1 MHVITN
7 SLTVTDNL
15 FSFAH
20 IEYGFFTEENSVFTK
35 IAATNT
41 KSADGSVYYGTNRSI
56 ATFTNTVFTNCS
68 SEKKGGAVYLSV
80 ERTRATF
87 TSISA
92 TNNEAD
98 KGGFLYA
105 QDQASF
111 EIITSDISN
120 NKATKG
126 SAIFCISTDVNES
139 IVTSTTI
146 IQNTGYGCVFLNE
159 ARLRISTSTVQSNQ
173 LDATAPSDPSCGI
186 VLIFSTLTSTSN
198 TYSDHKGITGAFL
211 LASSQS
217 SFIDNGSTFT
227 RGDASIGGWGYIVA
241 SDVSLTNTILD

>member
-7 SLTVTDNL
+7 TLTVSDNL

-20 IEYGFFTEENSVFTK
+20 IEYGFFTEANSVFTN
-35 IAATNT
+35 IGATNT
-41 KSADGSVYYGTNRSI
+41 KSADGSVYYGTNRSV
-56 ATFTNTVFTNCS
+56 ATFTNTVFTNCA

-80 ERTRATF
+80 ETTRATF

-98 KGGFLYA
+98 KGGFVYV

-111 EIITSDISN
+111 EIVSSDISN

-126 SAIFCISTDVNES
+126 SAIFCISADVSES

-146 IQNTGYGCVFLNE
+146 IQNTGYGCIFLNE
-159 ARLRISTSTVQSNQ
+159 ARLRISTSTVQSNK
-173 LDATAPSDPSCGI
+173 LEDINASDPSPGM
-186 VLIFSTLTSTSN
+186 VLIFSTVTSTSS

-211 LASSQS
+211 LGSS
-217 SFIDNGSTFT
+217 
-227 RGDASIGGWGYIVA
+227 
-241 SDVSLTNTILD
+241 